1 VKKVALL
8 QESTL
13 RQNYVHESSKLHNLK
28 DRTFYNWLDFV
39 ELVHQNVLR
48 NSGSS
53 IGELWENVK
62 NYVHI
67 TGSTAAFTQPVM
79 EYLKNSF
86 EYEIVCADSC
96 AKMYNIV
103 IRESLLSGRS
113 LKGKSGSSIGN
124 DVIHDGDMS
133 AAVKM
138 LQAAP
143 KKSEPSDKGGK
154 KDDSLRFLELERR
167 SKRIKTKASIKTST
181 KTVSSMSKLN
191 QGEKTTK
198 KKEDLNGRHHST
210 PTTDLF
216 VVRANLRQ
224 QAQLKVD
231 ECEESCR
238 ETRDKILHKNVYTD
252 TPSASTARDLFS
264 SLISWSRIMCE
275 GIYRA
280 SMINGDMNAVEDS
293 LSSNSEGTD
302 PNDAARGHCRMMDN
316 EAEIEL
322 CLSYLSTFL
331 ELMSKKADLDD
342 WTQVSKHSFIFYAEK
357 LMAFNPEFAYL
368 NVNQDITNRFV
379 KIPRDIVPDDI
390 TENKVVGQKDVPSKV
405 TPKPEAKKH
414 ALRDMGDV
422 FSAEMLKEQ
431 LQSPEGRL
439 VRSEWQVMV
448 VAQRFCSALLPN
460 TNRNMGQRS
469 KLDTYLD
476 HNPRDN
482 PAARVE
488 TYLTHWRT
496 TRHNILK
503 VTEEIQRTC

>member
-1 VKKVALL
+1 
-8 QESTL
+8 
-13 RQNYVHESSKLHNLK
+13 
-28 DRTFYNWLDFV
+28 
-39 ELVHQNVLR
+39 
-48 NSGSS
+48 
-53 IGELWENVK
+53 
-62 NYVHI
+62 
-67 TGSTAAFTQPVM
+67 
-79 EYLKNSF
+79 
-86 EYEIVCADSC
+86 
-96 AKMYNIV
+96 
-103 IRESLLSGRS
+103 
-113 LKGKSGSSIGN
+113 
-124 DVIHDGDMS
+124 
-133 AAVKM
+133 
-138 LQAAP
+138 
-143 KKSEPSDKGGK
+143 
-154 KDDSLRFLELERR
+154 
-167 SKRIKTKASIKTST
+167 
-181 KTVSSMSKLN
+181 
-191 QGEKTTK
+191 
-198 KKEDLNGRHHST
+198 
-210 PTTDLF
+210 
-216 VVRANLRQ
+216 
-224 QAQLKVD
+224 
-231 ECEESCR
+231 
-238 ETRDKILHKNVYTD
+238 
-252 TPSASTARDLFS
+252 
-264 SLISWSRIMCE
+264 
-275 GIYRA
+275 
-280 SMINGDMNAVEDS
+280 
-293 LSSNSEGTD
+293 
-302 PNDAARGHCRMMDN
+302 MMDN